1 MGITFKSTQ
10 ILIDPKRESFSLL
23 RFYTYNYTWIYSA
36 QIFISNHYKYVYVI
50 YKSLLFPYSSW
61 NVYHFT
67 KLVYNKIST
76 ILNHLI
82 ICLDPT
88 YTVTTKIKQKKY
100 VVIWIAYNDVIN

>member
-36 QIFISNHYKYVYVI
+36 QILISNHYSMYML

-88 YTVTTKIKQKKY
+88 YTVTTKIKQKKMLLFG
-100 VVIWIAYNDVIN
+100 